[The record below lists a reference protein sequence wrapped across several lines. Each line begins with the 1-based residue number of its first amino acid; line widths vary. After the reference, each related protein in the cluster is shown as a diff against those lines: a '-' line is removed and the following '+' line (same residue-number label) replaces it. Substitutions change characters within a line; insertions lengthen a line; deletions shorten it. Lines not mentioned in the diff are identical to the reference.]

1 MANLLNTTPRSS
13 SSRSLVS
20 MEANPKPRSYS
31 CKKISS
37 LYEVEYSEDNKI
49 QPTQLPI
56 VNPYLAY
63 QKSSTSIIRSIK
75 SLIHAPSK
83 SVKEYVQSSRFDKHY
98 ITGSATEQFVTLEIP
113 SEFPKGWI
121 EAGYSHIHF
130 GAIRL
135 ALNYHGVEG
144 RPVVARIALL
154 DTRYLK
160 YQDACIGTVEA
171 TMNNGL
177 VMVTLFPNFTM
188 ALEDPNLMDALKI
201 PKEELIRL
209 LSEKWITNYEQI
221 HATKQPVRST
231 NNKIIS
237 KGDGT
242 SEIRFDHSHLKNP
255 QTPPIFPTQ
264 MMMTPR
270 GDLTQA
276 HDKEDPDCWCELCH
290 PGAESRMIEKFDADG
305 RPILFFKDP
314 ITGHCPSNEDCSCE
328 QCVEED
334 FIQKI
339 EGGYHTIYNPHK
351 KGRKKKKKNSIHSQ
365 LYKRWMNGDPTVG
378 PLGEDNGRFVFLVD
392 YGPKRKEESPV
403 LVSQRLPPPD
413 SSPPP
418 SYKKKDPALPLQPCY
433 KKIQKWVKKNPT
445 IQKES
450 PQMNIQGIC
459 MFTPV
464 SPSYKKD
471 FPPLEEFTEKEFR
484 HIPKIPTQLHG
495 EKVSTAEVTLN
506 WQTEN
511 ALAQNAALQRIDARV
526 TQMDTKITMVET
538 KVDSNTKIANELIVA
553 LHRMLREAEK
563 RPAEPGQDLLYHIEQ
578 KTQEIQRLKDHI
590 KFLEEHGLP
599 PSAYKGDTL
608 FPSLNRAAP
617 TPVFSPFDRR
627 DPPPSPRMFS
637 YHIEEP
643 RRLTPYELREHIR
656 KQEAEQKRERDRRE
670 KSPEEEGPTPKVSRA
685 LMIKDEGTQHQ
696 NPITTFLK
704 SYKEATIPKIA
715 VVQADSHEQTSSSKS
730 ESSEDSRSSSEQTL
744 SGDDLLMAIPEVK
757 TEGLD
762 PMDTDAS
769 PSTST
774 PPLFQINNGKHIFT
788 LDDIPSTRWPQRF
801 QEFHAWMDTQKL
813 TRESNYE
820 ILTEFVSRFTGTLR
834 DWWNSLSQQDQV
846 AFLTRQ
852 NFSEIMQIL
861 HTFFLGNQ
869 EDMKT
874 LKRKE
879 FFKRRCCSSEKT
891 DLQRHFTVMTK
902 LFYFLGADPNLK
914 HTILAS
920 IPEVLQN
927 VVTRHLQNSGRR
939 VENLTIGEI
948 QQETY
953 MALEEICDRRKIIKD
968 YLSGSK
974 EIDRACPERRPFRT
988 PAYPKSLRRKRK
1000 WRYLKKKQSQ
1010 GLKSSRCYICGR
1022 TGHFART
1029 CPKNKQSSK
1038 MIQMIQR
1045 KTGIQIGEEDDVE
1058 SIFSIDDEP
1067 NDNSLFA
1074 IQSLEENCKES
1085 DSEWSSEGILMLQNQ
1100 ISSVAPIAST
1110 IPAPHVPVS
1119 VYLSKYDKPIEVIA
1133 FMDTGVAKTIMNL
1146 DILPTK
1152 WWKPHTRVFSTASND
1167 EFATHLISK
1176 PITIQ
1181 FFPGC
1186 SVRTTVLG
1194 SRLPGNYSWQNKLI
1208 IHDHQ
1213 SSHTTDICGPKLSR
1227 FLMQTGSTTGGKL
1240 QSIRQENSREIY
1252 FTHLSR

>member
-13 SSRSLVS
+13 SSHSLVS

-188 ALEDPNLMDALKI
+188 ALEDPNLMDALKVQI
-201 PKEELIRL
+201 HIVGAPQVESSIIATLHYQIVYRIQDHAFRLGGCGTNDSLLI
-209 LSEKWITNYEQI
+209 TI

-314 ITGHCPSNEDCSCE
+314 ITGHCPWNEDCSCE

-392 YGPKRKEESPV
+392 YGPKRKEESPD

-413 SSPPP
+413 SSLPP

-464 SPSYKKD
+464 SPSYNKD

-495 EKVSTAEVTLN
+495 EKVSTAEATLN

-578 KTQEIQRLKDHI
+578 KT
-590 KFLEEHGLP
+590 
-599 PSAYKGDTL
+599 
-608 FPSLNRAAP
+608 
-617 TPVFSPFDRR
+617 
-627 DPPPSPRMFS
+627 
-637 YHIEEP
+637 
-643 RRLTPYELREHIR
+643 
-656 KQEAEQKRERDRRE
+656 
-670 KSPEEEGPTPKVSRA
+670 
-685 LMIKDEGTQHQ
+685 
-696 NPITTFLK
+696 
-704 SYKEATIPKIA
+704 
-715 VVQADSHEQTSSSKS
+715 
-730 ESSEDSRSSSEQTL
+730 
-744 SGDDLLMAIPEVK
+744 
-757 TEGLD
+757 
-762 PMDTDAS
+762 
-769 PSTST
+769 
-774 PPLFQINNGKHIFT
+774 
-788 LDDIPSTRWPQRF
+788 
-801 QEFHAWMDTQKL
+801 
-813 TRESNYE
+813 
-820 ILTEFVSRFTGTLR
+820 
-834 DWWNSLSQQDQV
+834 
-846 AFLTRQ
+846 
-852 NFSEIMQIL
+852 
-861 HTFFLGNQ
+861 
-869 EDMKT
+869 
-874 LKRKE
+874 
-879 FFKRRCCSSEKT
+879 
-891 DLQRHFTVMTK
+891 
-902 LFYFLGADPNLK
+902 
-914 HTILAS
+914 
-920 IPEVLQN
+920 
-927 VVTRHLQNSGRR
+927 
-939 VENLTIGEI
+939 
-948 QQETY
+948 
-953 MALEEICDRRKIIKD
+953 
-968 YLSGSK
+968 
-974 EIDRACPERRPFRT
+974 
-988 PAYPKSLRRKRK
+988 
-1000 WRYLKKKQSQ
+1000 
-1010 GLKSSRCYICGR
+1010 
-1022 TGHFART
+1022 
-1029 CPKNKQSSK
+1029 
-1038 MIQMIQR
+1038 
-1045 KTGIQIGEEDDVE
+1045 
-1058 SIFSIDDEP
+1058 
-1067 NDNSLFA
+1067 
-1074 IQSLEENCKES
+1074 
-1085 DSEWSSEGILMLQNQ
+1085 
-1100 ISSVAPIAST
+1100 
-1110 IPAPHVPVS
+1110 
-1119 VYLSKYDKPIEVIA
+1119 
-1133 FMDTGVAKTIMNL
+1133 
-1146 DILPTK
+1146 
-1152 WWKPHTRVFSTASND
+1152 
-1167 EFATHLISK
+1167 
-1176 PITIQ
+1176 
-1181 FFPGC
+1181 
-1186 SVRTTVLG
+1186 
-1194 SRLPGNYSWQNKLI
+1194 
-1208 IHDHQ
+1208 
-1213 SSHTTDICGPKLSR
+1213 
-1227 FLMQTGSTTGGKL
+1227 
-1240 QSIRQENSREIY
+1240 
-1252 FTHLSR
+1252 